1 MPSSARSAS
10 ASSAGL
16 SYDVVDVFADT
27 AFSGNQLAVVHD
39 TEGPT
44 DAQLHALTR
53 EFGFSETA
61 FPSGGDDDRY
71 RVRIFTPGG
80 EIPFAGHPTL
90 GTAWVL
96 RAAGL
101 ISGVTATQECG
112 AGEIGVSFD
121 GDLVELS
128 AAARDLVGP
137 LPDEVVAAL
146 LADLDLAPDDRT
158 GGAWVAG
165 AGLTF
170 VHLPVRPE
178 AVGWARAGRTPVH
191 EVVTGLGLADP
202 LEGVNLYA
210 LGGNAVRS
218 RVFVPGLAVPEDPAT
233 GSAAAGLGMALVASG
248 RLPAGGSYEITQG
261 VEMGRPSRL
270 FGRVDVEGGVATRC
284 HVAGRVFPV
293 ARGTIAVPAP

>member
-1 MPSSARSAS
+1 MPSSASSAS
-10 ASSAGL
+10 ASSRRL

-39 TEGPT
+39 TEGLT

-53 EFGFSETA
+53 EF
-61 FPSGGDDDRY
+61 
-71 RVRIFTPGG
+71 
-80 EIPFAGHPTL
+80 
-90 GTAWVL
+90 W
-96 RAAGL
+96 
-101 ISGVTATQECG
+101 
-112 AGEIGVSFD
+112 
-121 GDLVELS
+121 
-128 AAARDLVGP
+128 
-137 LPDEVVAAL
+137 
-146 LADLDLAPDDRT
+146 
-158 GGAWVAG
+158 W
-165 AGLTF
+165 
-170 VHLPVRPE
+170 
-178 AVGWARAGRTPVH
+178 
-191 EVVTGLGLADP
+191 LADP

-218 RVFVPGLAVPEDPAT
+218 RLFV
-233 GSAAAGLGMALVASG
+233 ALVASG